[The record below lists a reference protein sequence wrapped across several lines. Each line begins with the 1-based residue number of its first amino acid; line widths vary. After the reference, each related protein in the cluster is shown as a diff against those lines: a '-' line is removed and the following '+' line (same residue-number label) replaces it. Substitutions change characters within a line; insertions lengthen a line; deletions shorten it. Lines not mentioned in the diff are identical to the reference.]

1 MTDSEKREL
10 KEWVAEHVAGYTRCS
25 HPDCS
30 GWHSPTTGSS
40 CQLPEMDDA
49 EFVLSVLKACAS
61 KLHEIH
67 NADFPLQIYGND
79 EGGWVIW
86 FGDDEMV
93 TDAQTLPE
101 SLCLFARKL
110 FSK

>member
-10 KEWVAEHVAGYTRCS
+10 DAWLTRLF
-25 HPDCS
+25 PEIRFEGVEENDP
-30 GWHSPTTGSS
+30 HSVHGDSYLIFNPTS
-40 CQLPEMDDA
+40 DDGCA
-49 EFVLSVLKACAS
+49 MAVLKKCAS
-61 KLHEIH
+61 KLCEIQG
-67 NADFPLQIYGND
+67 ATVSLQIYGND

-86 FGDDEMV
+86 FGDDEME

-101 SLCLFARKL
+101 TIGLFARKL